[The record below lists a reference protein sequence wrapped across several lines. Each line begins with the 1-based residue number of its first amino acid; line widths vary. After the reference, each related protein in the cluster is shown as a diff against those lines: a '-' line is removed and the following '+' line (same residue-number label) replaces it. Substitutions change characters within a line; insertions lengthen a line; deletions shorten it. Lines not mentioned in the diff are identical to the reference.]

1 MRNTLLRLY
10 SVHQIL
16 IDDSDCCIVRP
27 QLDPIVFVWIVRDS
41 HDTLIPDQHCRI
53 LSNMTAMTVLRHAGI
68 VFAFN
73 SSVWEKF
80 KLGELVSFNDNQT
93 GKPSLRNTV
102 YETMEGDMPLPPI
115 QGIKDLQSRGSMFCV
130 CDLATRVYGSAVA
143 SKMNLDPD
151 DVYAE
156 MIEGILPGIKL
167 VPSGVMALGRAQNEN
182 CAYIFAG

>member
-1 MRNTLLRLY
+1 
-10 SVHQIL
+10 
-16 IDDSDCCIVRP
+16 
-27 QLDPIVFVWIVRDS
+27 
-41 HDTLIPDQHCRI
+41 
-53 LSNMTAMTVLRHAGI
+53 
-68 VFAFN
+68 
-73 SSVWEKF
+73 
-80 KLGELVSFNDNQT
+80 
-93 GKPSLRNTV
+93 
-102 YETMEGDMPLPPI
+102 MPLPPI

-167 VPSGVMALGRAQNEN
+167 EPSGVMALGRATNEN